1 MSLRLR
7 LMLVFA
13 IMTAIIIAVFAVFV
27 YYSTVA
33 IRKNAFYDRL
43 WERADIS
50 FLMLDD
56 QLKPDLNSIDPES
69 RNTYWTI
76 LPEEEIIVF
85 NEKKDFFYINEFVE
99 FDFDYAKILQS
110 IKEVGFIESVI
121 EKRQVVGKS
130 KTVNNQIYYVIV
142 SAADKNGD
150 RLLSN
155 LKLTI
160 ITAYIS
166 SIFLILLAGWYFSRE
181 TFKPIGRII
190 EIAEKINETDLHLRV
205 PLPKGK
211 NELVKLVKTIN
222 DSFDRLQKSF
232 EVQKSF
238 VANASHEL
246 RTPLTSL
253 RGELELALLKE
264 RSAIEYKQI
273 IQIAYEESERL
284 SRLLNQLLLF
294 AQTSADKRS
303 FNFIPL
309 RVDELILDVIDKLRG
324 IYPHRSMR
332 FKFTGI
338 APDESQLM
346 ILGNENLLS
355 IAFNNIIDNALKY
368 SKDGDITIE
377 INVLNSLQVRIDDKG
392 IGIPQKEIQNIFE
405 PFYRSK
411 RSSDMVSGFGI
422 GLALSKQIIEL
433 HNGKLMLNSVFNV
446 GTTVDISFALNQF
459 NSKLM

>member
-13 IMTAIIIAVFAVFV
+13 IMTAIIIAVFAIFV
-27 YYSTVA
+27 YYSTVT

-50 FLMLDD
+50 FIMLDD
-56 QLKPDLNSIDPES
+56 QIKPDLNLIDPES

-99 FDFDYAKILQS
+99 FNFDYSKVLETIRNF
-110 IKEVGFIESVI
+110 GFIETAI

-130 KTVNNQIYYVIV
+130 KMVNDKIYYVIV

-155 LKLTI
+155 LKITI

-181 TFKPIGRII
+181 TFKPISRII

-205 PLPKGK
+205 PIPKGK

-253 RGELELALLKE
+253 KGELELALLKE
-264 RSAIEYKQI
+264 RSEAEYKQI
-273 IQIAYEESERL
+273 IHIAYEESERL
-284 SRLLNQLLLF
+284 SQLLNQLLLF
-294 AQTSADKRS
+294 AHTSADKRS
-303 FNFIPL
+303 FNFMPL
-309 RVDELILDVIDKLRG
+309 RIDELVLDVIDKLRI
-324 IYPHRSMR
+324 IYPNRSLR

-338 APDESQLM
+338 APDEAQLM
-346 ILGNENLLS
+346 LLGNENLLS
-355 IAFNNIIDNALKY
+355 IAFSNIIENALKY

-377 INVLNSLQVRIDDKG
+377 INVLNSLQIRIEDKG
-392 IGIPQKEIQNIFE
+392 IGIPQKEIANIFE

-411 RSSDMVSGFGI
+411 RSSDLVSGFGI
-422 GLALSKQIIEL
+422 GLSLSKQIIEL
-433 HNGKLMLNSVFNV
+433 HNGKLILSSVFNI
-446 GTTVDISFALNQF
+446 GTTVDISFNLNRF
-459 NSKLM
+459 NQKLT